1 MINTHLSQTSITALP
16 FRSCSDKMIERI
28 AMSGHSKWANI
39 KRQKGAADAKR
50 GQLFTKLTREII
62 VAARQGGANLESNFQ
77 LRLAVQKA
85 RDNNMPSENIERAI
99 KRGSGETGAAVLTE
113 TRFEGY
119 GPSGIAVLVEALTD
133 NRNRTVQ
140 DVRRL
145 FTRHGGNLGES
156 GCVSWLFESR
166 GVITV
171 ESNASD
177 AEGIALRAIDAG
189 AEDVKAENGYVE
201 IYTQPQDLEK
211 VRKVIEEKE
220 HVISAEL
227 SLAPKTTVLLEES
240 KAVQALNFLDEL
252 EGLDDVQRV
261 FSNMDFSEATLER
274 LRSQT

>member
-1 MINTHLSQTSITALP
+1 
-16 FRSCSDKMIERI
+16 
-28 AMSGHSKWANI
+28 
-39 KRQKGAADAKR
+39 
-50 GQLFTKLTREII
+50 
-62 VAARQGGANLESNFQ
+62 
-77 LRLAVQKA
+77 
-85 RDNNMPSENIERAI
+85 
-99 KRGSGETGAAVLTE
+99 
-113 TRFEGY
+113 
-119 GPSGIAVLVEALTD
+119 
-133 NRNRTVQ
+133 
-140 DVRRL
+140 VRRL

-171 ESNASD
+171 EINVSD
-177 AEGIALRAIDAG
+177 AEGIVLRAIDAG
-189 AEDVKAENGYVE
+189 AEDVKTENGYVE

-227 SLAPKTTVLLEES
+227 SLTPKNTMILDEN

-261 FSNMDFSEATLER
+261 FSNIDFSDTTLER

>member
-1 MINTHLSQTSITALP
+1 
-16 FRSCSDKMIERI
+16 
-28 AMSGHSKWANI
+28 MSGHSKWSQI
-39 KRQKGAADAKR
+39 KRQKGVTDARR
-50 GQLFTKLTREII
+50 GQLFTKLAREII
-62 VAARQGGANLESNFQ
+62 VAVRQGGANSESNFQ

-85 RDNNMPSENIERAI
+85 RDNNMPLENIERAI
-99 KRGSGETGAAVLTE
+99 KRGSGEAGASALIE
-113 TRFEGY
+113 MKLEGY

-171 ESNASD
+171 ESDASD

-189 AEDVKAENGYVE
+189 AEDVNTEKGYVE
-201 IYTQPQDLEK
+201 IYTQPQDLET
-211 VRKVIEEKE
+211 VRKVVEEKE

-227 SLAPKTTVLLEES
+227 SLMPNTTVLLEEK
-240 KAVQALNFLDEL
+240 KAVQALNFLDEI
-252 EGLDDVQRV
+252 EGLEDVQRV
-261 FSNMDFSEATLER
+261 FSNIDFSEATLES
-274 LRSQT
+274 LRS

>member
-1 MINTHLSQTSITALP
+1 
-16 FRSCSDKMIERI
+16 
-28 AMSGHSKWANI
+28 MSGHSKWANI

-50 GQLFTKLTREII
+50 GQLFTKLAREII
-62 VAARQGGANLESNFQ
+62 VAVRQGGVSLDSNFR

-85 RDNNMPSENIERAI
+85 RDNNMPSDNIERAI
-99 KRGSGETGAAVLTE
+99 KRGSGEAEGTTLAEVT
-113 TRFEGY
+113 FEGY
-119 GPSGIAVLVEALTD
+119 GPSGIAVLVEVLTD

-156 GCVSWLFESR
+156 GCVAWLFESK
-166 GVITV
+166 GVVTV

-189 AEDVKAENGYVE
+189 AEDVKTENGYVE

-211 VRKVIEEKE
+211 VRKIIEEKE
-220 HVISAEL
+220 RVASAEV
-227 SLAPKTTVLLEES
+227 SLMPKTTVVLDEN

-252 EGLDDVQRV
+252 EALDDVQRV
-261 FSNMDFSEATLER
+261 FSNMDFSDTTLER
-274 LRSQT
+274 LRSQS

>member
-1 MINTHLSQTSITALP
+1 
-16 FRSCSDKMIERI
+16 
-28 AMSGHSKWANI
+28 MSGHSKWSQI
-39 KRQKGAADAKR
+39 KRQKGVADAKR

-62 VAARQGGANLESNFQ
+62 VAVRQGGANPESNFQ

-85 RDNNMPSENIERAI
+85 HDNSMPSENIERAI
-99 KRGSGETGAAVLTE
+99 KRGSGEAGEAALIE
-113 TRFEGY
+113 IKLEGY
-119 GPSGIAVLVEALTD
+119 GPSGVAVLVEALSD

-140 DVRRL
+140 EVRRL

-156 GCVSWLFESR
+156 GCVSWLFENR

-171 ESNASD
+171 ESNDSD
-177 AEGIALRAIDAG
+177 AEEIALRAIDAG
-189 AEDVKAENGYVE
+189 AEDVKTEKDYVE

-211 VRKVIEEKE
+211 VRKVIEENE

-227 SLAPKTTVLLEES
+227 SLMPQTTVLLEEN

-252 EGLDDVQRV
+252 EGLDDVQHV
-261 FSNMDFSEATLER
+261 FSNIDFSEATLER